1 MQRVDIAVL
10 DDYADAARQLAD
22 WSRLQAQGRVDVY
35 TDHVDDVDRLVERL
49 KPYGAVVLMRE
60 RTALPAA
67 VIDRLDQLRLIV
79 TTGRR
84 NPVIDLAAAVR
95 RGIVVSHTDA
105 ISSSTV
111 ELTWALILAHSRHLV
126 DEVAALRSGGWQSTV
141 GRDLAGATLGV
152 LGLGRIGSRVAEIGR
167 AFGME
172 VIAWSRTLT
181 PERAAAS
188 GAVAVTFPELLGRSD
203 VLTLHVPLNDGT
215 HGLLDADAL
224 AAMKPT
230 ALLVNTSRGP
240 IVDGAALR
248 DALAVGRPGGAAV
261 DVFDAE
267 PPAADDPLVGGR
279 GVLATPHLGYV
290 TRDGM
295 ALFYRGA
302 VEDVEA
308 FLAGAPIRVLAGP
321 AGPGPGA

>member
-10 DDYADAARQLAD
+10 DDYADAARDLAD
-22 WSRLQAQGRVDVY
+22 WSGLQAQGRVDVF
-35 TDHVDDVDRLVERL
+35 TDHVVDADRLVERL
-49 KPYGAVVLMRE
+49 TPYGAVVLMRE
-60 RTALPAA
+60 RTPFPAA

-84 NPVIDLAAAVR
+84 NPVIDLAAAARHGV
-95 RGIVVSHTDA
+95 VVSHTDA

-126 DEVAALRSGGWQSTV
+126 TEVATLRSGGWQSTV
-141 GRDLAGATLGV
+141 GQDLAGATLGV
-152 LGLGRIGSRVAEIGR
+152 LGLGRIGSRVAEVGR
-167 AFGME
+167 AFGMD
-172 VIAWSRTLT
+172 VIAWSRSLT
-181 PERAAAS
+181 PERAASS
-188 GAVAVTFPELLGRSD
+188 GATAVTFAELLSRSD
-203 VLTLHVPLNDGT
+203 VLSVHVPLTDGT
-215 HGLLDADAL
+215 RGLLGADAL
-224 AAMKPT
+224 AAMKST

-248 DALAVGRPGGAAV
+248 DALAAGRLGGAAV
-261 DVFDAE
+261 DVFDVE
-267 PPAADDPLVGGR
+267 PPPGDDPLVGVP

-302 VEDVEA
+302 VEDIEA
-308 FLAGAPIRVLAGP
+308 FLAGAPIRVLAAADG
-321 AGPGPGA
+321 AGVGR